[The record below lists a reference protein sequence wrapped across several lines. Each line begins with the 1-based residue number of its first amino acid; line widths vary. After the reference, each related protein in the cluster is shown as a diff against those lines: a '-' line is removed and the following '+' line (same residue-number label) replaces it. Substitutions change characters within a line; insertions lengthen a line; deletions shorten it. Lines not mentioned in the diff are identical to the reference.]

1 MEEKRNRKTYNVLS
15 TISQGGEGKELTEE
29 EIKEAINM
37 QWPEEEKK
45 PDDKKE
51 NEKENS
57 KIEIEELIYEE
68 KRNKSDILYLMESMH
83 QMEIKMEDL
92 QKEIKNLKEKIK
104 KNSNSPKIDP
114 HPIEER
120 KGEKIIHK
128 KNFLFETDEI
138 ENYEEFI
145 KKMRVRK
152 TEGEII
158 ITKEEKEEIYYII
171 VKLNNPLKL
180 KSSETRGLKYIG
192 VEYKKYEE
200 YEKKNLLTEFHQ
212 EKKKKKNKTLKN

>member
-45 PDDKKE
+45 QDDKKE

-92 QKEIKNLKEKIK
+92 QKEIKNLKRENK
-104 KNSNSPKIDP
+104 KK
-114 HPIEER
+114 
-120 KGEKIIHK
+120 
-128 KNFLFETDEI
+128 
-138 ENYEEFI
+138 
-145 KKMRVRK
+145 
-152 TEGEII
+152 
-158 ITKEEKEEIYYII
+158 
-171 VKLNNPLKL
+171 LKL
-180 KSSETRGLKYIG
+180 TKDRPPSNRR
-192 VEYKKYEE
+192 KKGG
-200 YEKKNLLTEFHQ
+200 KNYT
-212 EKKKKKNKTLKN
+212 